1 MQVRDRAWGVSLS
14 LNQFEDM
21 LKLPLVSITKCE
33 SAVMRQPNI
42 GLVREVLEEGKSPGV
57 GCAGAETLS
66 VTDEGLLIL
75 MDNDLGTGVLFQKG
89 GGCTGVVDVGMS
101 DADIPDGVLLVGQD
115 LIDGLE
121 EGIDLHGCAR
131 VDQDPV
137 VGNVALDQEGG
148 DWNGDSGG
156 DGPDN
161 GAAVKSRAD
170 FNKAVEVREV
180 VHCR

>member
-1 MQVRDRAWGVSLS
+1 MPALLTWSMSLS
-14 LNQFEDM
+14 LNQLEDM
-21 LKLPLVSITKCE
+21 FKLPLVSIAKCE
-33 SAVMRQPNI
+33 GAVMRQLDI
-42 GLVREVLEEGKSPGV
+42 GLVRKVLEEGKSPGV
-57 GCAGAETLS
+57 GCAGAEALS
-66 VTDEGLLIL
+66 IADEGLLVL
-75 MDNDLGTGVLFQKG
+75 MDNDLGAGVLFQKG
-89 GGCTGVVDVGMS
+89 GGCTGVVDMGVG

-137 VGNVALDQEGG
+137 VGDVALDQEGG
-148 DWNGDSGG
+148 DWNGNSGS

-161 GAAVKSRAD
+161 GATVKSWAD